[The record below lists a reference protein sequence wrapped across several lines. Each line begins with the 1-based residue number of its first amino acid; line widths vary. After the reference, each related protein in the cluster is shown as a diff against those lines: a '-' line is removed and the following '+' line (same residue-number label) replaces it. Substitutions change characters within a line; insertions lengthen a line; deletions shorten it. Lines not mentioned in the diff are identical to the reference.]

1 MLVLMAD
8 IMPTGYFAA
17 SRFLKEIPSDRLD
30 DTVAVVIGCGPVGIC
45 AIATA
50 LTMVQRVYA
59 IDSVPDRLAEAERM
73 GAIPLNLNEDP
84 VEKIKAAT
92 DGRGADAVIEVVG
105 HSDALML
112 ALDLV
117 RPYGSMSSV
126 GVYNEV
132 IPISGLT
139 LYTKAAKMGFG
150 RCPVRSVFESALKV
164 LVQQQ
169 DKLAFLCSTTK
180 SLEDAPQAYQD
191 FEARKFHK
199 VVFDP
204 TLQQGG

>member
-17 SRFLKEIPSDRLD
+17 SRFLKEVSPDRLA
-30 DTVAVVIGCGPVGIC
+30 DTVSVVIGCGPVGIC

-50 LTMVQRVYA
+50 LTMVNKVYA

-84 VEKIKAAT
+84 VAKIKAAT
-92 DGRGADAVIEVVG
+92 EGRGADAVIEVVG
-105 HSDALML
+105 HPDALTL

-117 RPYGSMSSV
+117 RPYGSLSSV
-126 GVYNEV
+126 GVYTEV
-132 IPISGLT
+132 MPISGVV

-150 RCPVRSVFESALKV
+150 RCPVRSVFENALKV

-180 SLEDAPQAYQD
+180 SLEDAPQAYLD
-191 FEARKFHK
+191 FASRKCHK
-199 VVFDP
+199 IIFDL
-204 TLQQGG
+204 TLGGAK